1 LKSQIVGF
9 LPEELEGILK
19 DWNEP
24 SYRAKQIFQSIY
36 KLRKKS
42 WKEASNLPQSLVQRL
57 ETDHP
62 IPSLDIVYKMPS
74 QDGTIKYTFRAGDKG
89 LIEAVWI
96 PRGDGDR
103 KTICISSQV
112 GCTLNCA
119 FCATGTLEFKG
130 NLETWQILSQ
140 VLKVEEDV
148 NDRATNIV
156 FMGMGEPMHNY
167 FQVIRAAKILSH
179 KDAWGLGQKRITIS
193 TAGVLSGIRRYI
205 ESREPFN
212 LAISLNHPHP
222 DKRTSIMDVNEK
234 NPLED
239 LIEEAKNY
247 VQKLDRVITFEY
259 VMIPEINM
267 SDDDTR
273 RLVKIAKKVGKC
285 KFNVIPLNTAFHGW
299 SRPNQEEVQR
309 FTETLRSQGLLVLNR
324 NSPGK
329 EIDGACGMLALKGIP
344 ESL

>member
-1 LKSQIVGF
+1 MKSQIVGL

-19 DWNEP
+19 EWNEP
-24 SYRAKQIFQSIY
+24 TYRSKQIFQSIY
-36 KLRKKS
+36 KLRKKT
-42 WKEASNLPQSLVQRL
+42 WQDVSNLPSTLVQKL
-57 ETDHP
+57 ESEHP
-62 IPSLDIVYKMPS
+62 IPSLEIVYKMPS
-74 QDGTIKYTFRAGDKG
+74 EDGTIKYTFRVGEKG
-89 LIEAVWI
+89 LVEAVWI
-96 PRGDGDR
+96 PRGDGER

-119 FCATGTLEFKG
+119 FCATGTLEYKG

-179 KDAWGLGQKRITIS
+179 KEAWGLGQKRITIS

-205 ESREPFN
+205 ENKEPFN

-222 DKRTSIMDVNEK
+222 EKRTSIMDVNEK
-234 NPLED
+234 NPLEE
-239 LIEEAKNY
+239 LIDEAKNY

-259 VMIPEINM
+259 VMIPEVNM
-267 SDDDTR
+267 SDDDIK
-273 RLVKIAKKVGKC
+273 RLVKIARMVGKC
-285 KFNVIPLNTAFHGW
+285 KFNVIPLNTSFHGW
-299 SRPNQEEVQR
+299 TRPSQDKIR
-309 FTETLRSQGLLVLNR
+309 DFTEALRSQGLLILNR

-329 EIDGACGMLALKGIP
+329 EIDGACGMLALKGVP